1 MKSKTGFFL
10 SALILAAC
18 GSEAPKQAESVSAPS
33 PSPATT
39 DSRPPTYLEGVYAT
53 SSSPA
58 HEVFDL
64 FDDNP
69 GTGWQTQE
77 GSGPDEGIMIYFQNP
92 IALQSV
98 QVTPEEGSFQGE
110 EAFMQTY
117 VNGALGSGGKP
128 GDKIDLGKKPVKSLY
143 LRFVKTG
150 LEQTAK
156 REKDGR
162 AVEIESYPGN
172 AYIGIKELIVLN
184 DKGESLRL
192 VPPKRQFGNLS
203 ASSTLAPDIAYSP
216 ANLFDTRKE
225 FGWVE
230 GNKTSA
236 GEGETLNFEF
246 EEPVNITAIQ
256 IWNGYQR
263 SSEHFAA
270 NARVRNFEFGS
281 KGGPMTV
288 YTLSDSKASQ
298 KIKLAAPLKGQ
309 GFELKIKNIYPG
321 KKYKDLAISDLV
333 FFDGEQPFIIS
344 SKLAEQNR
352 ANLRSQIGSSPLAQL
367 FNRRISNLLDDES
380 GTIIEQSLI
389 IRSDGT
395 FVLYSNE
402 ILSDD
407 SESQTLA
414 DGNWELISADE
425 ADATIKIFGR
435 WNNVSDFA
443 DYYRGKSVQ
452 NVTRI
457 FSDELTT
464 DGNTVQGK
472 KMVGMFYVR

>member
-1 MKSKTGFFL
+1 M
-10 SALILAAC
+10 LAAC
-18 GSEAPKQAESVSAPS
+18 GGETSKQSESVSAPS
-33 PSPATT
+33 PAPNTT

-92 IALQSV
+92 VALQSV

-110 EAFMQTY
+110 AAFMQTY
-117 VNGALGSGGKP
+117 VNGALGAGGKP
-128 GDKIDLGKKPVKSLY
+128 GDKIDLGKKAVKSLY

-156 REKDGR
+156 RERDGR
-162 AVEIESYPGN
+162 EIEIESYPGN

-192 VPPKRQFGNLS
+192 VPPQRQIGNLS

-270 NARVRNFEFGS
+270 NARVRNFEFGA
-281 KGGPMTV
+281 KGGPMTA
-288 YTLSDSKASQ
+288 YTLSDSKTGQ

-309 GFELKIKNIYPG
+309 SFELKIKNIYPG

-333 FFDGEQPFIIS
+333 FFDGEQPFVVS
-344 SKLAEQNR
+344 SKLPEQNR
-352 ANLRSQIGSSPLAQL
+352 ANLRSQVGSSPLAQL

-380 GTIIEQSLI
+380 GTITEQSLI

-402 ILSDD
+402 ILPDD

-414 DGNWELISADE
+414 DGNWELVSSDE
-425 ADATIKIFGR
+425 AGATIKVFGR

>member
-1 MKSKTGFFL
+1 MNSKTGFFL

-18 GSEAPKQAESVSAPS
+18 GGETSKQSESVSAPS
-33 PSPATT
+33 PAPTTT
-39 DSRPPTYLEGVYAT
+39 DSRPPVYLEGVYAT

-92 IALQSV
+92 VALQSV

-110 EAFMQTY
+110 AAFMQTY
-117 VNGALGSGGKP
+117 VNGALGAGGKP
-128 GDKIDLGKKPVKSLY
+128 GDKIDLGKKAVKSLY

-156 REKDGR
+156 RERDGR
-162 AVEIESYPGN
+162 EVEIESYPDN

-184 DKGESLRL
+184 DKDESLRL
-192 VPPKRQFGNLS
+192 VPPQRQIGNLS

-263 SSEHFAA
+263 SGEHFAA
-270 NARVRNFEFGS
+270 NARVRNFEFGA
-281 KGGPMTV
+281 KGGPMTA
-288 YTLSDSKASQ
+288 YTLSDSKTGQ

-333 FFDGEQPFIIS
+333 FFDGERPFVVS
-344 SKLAEQNR
+344 SKLPEQNR
-352 ANLRSQIGSSPLAQL
+352 ANLRSQVGSSPLAQL

-380 GTIIEQSLI
+380 GTITEQSLI

-402 ILSDD
+402 ILPDD

-414 DGNWELISADE
+414 DGNWELVSSDE
-425 ADATIKIFGR
+425 AGATIKIFGR

-457 FSDELTT
+457 FNDELTT

>member
-10 SALILAAC
+10 IPLILAAC
-18 GSEAPKQAESVSAPS
+18 GGEAPKQSESVSAPS
-33 PSPATT
+33 PTPVTT

-92 IALQSV
+92 VVLQSV
-98 QVTPEEGSFQGE
+98 QVMPEEGSFQGE
-110 EAFMQTY
+110 AAFMQTY
-117 VNGALGSGGKP
+117 VNGALGAGGKP
-128 GDKIDLGKKPVKSLY
+128 GDKIDLGKKAVKSLY

-156 REKDGR
+156 RERDGR
-162 AVEIESYPGN
+162 EVEIESYPGN

-192 VPPKRQFGNLS
+192 VPPQRQIGSLS

-270 NARVRNFEFGS
+270 NARVRNFEFGA

-288 YTLSDSKASQ
+288 YTLSDSKTAQ
-298 KIKLAAPLKGQ
+298 KVKLAAPLKGQ
-309 GFELKIKNIYPG
+309 SFELKIKNIYPG
-321 KKYKDLAISDLV
+321 KKYKDLVISELV
-333 FFDGEQPFIIS
+333 FFDGEQPFVVS
-344 SKLAEQNR
+344 SKLPEQNR
-352 ANLRSQIGSSPLAQL
+352 ANLRSQVGSSPLAQL

-380 GTIIEQSLI
+380 GTITEQSLI

-402 ILSDD
+402 ILPDD

-414 DGNWELISADE
+414 DGNWELVSSDE
-425 ADATIKIFGR
+425 AGATIKIFGR
-435 WNNVSDFA
+435 WNNVSNFA

-472 KMVGMFYVR
+472 KIVGMFYVR